1 MTMREYIRIRM
12 KQEADLDQERKDY
25 IRRRRKELARM
36 HRMWIGGEFEIR
48 HPKEEKAQCEL
59 QNPYKQE
66 VEG

>member
-25 IRRRRKELARM
+25 IKRRRKELARM

-48 HPKEEKAQCEL
+48 HPKEEKDEAA
-59 QNPYKQE
+59 
-66 VEG
+66 GTGAM